1 MNIEY
6 PNEVKAIIER
16 LNKNGFEAFIVG
28 GCVRD
33 CLMNTV
39 PHDWDICTNAKPDQ
53 TESCFPDCKTVDVGK
68 KHGTVGIVIQ
78 GKLYE
83 VTTYRVDGEY
93 LDNRRPESVEFT
105 VNIKNDLS
113 RRDFTINAIAYNNN
127 NGLIDCFGGKED
139 INNKLIKCVGYPEK
153 RFNEDA
159 LRILRG
165 LRFASRFD
173 FEIEKGTSEAI
184 HNLKHLLNNVSA
196 ERIREELLGII
207 CGKSAERILNDYRD
221 VIAEIIPEIS
231 PCFDFEQRTP
241 HHCFDV
247 YRHITRSV
255 AIIEPEPLLRLT
267 MLLHDIGKPK
277 ACYEDKNG
285 RRHFKGHPV
294 ISAELAEVILKR
306 LRFSNAFITDCV
318 KLIEYHDIRFKGS
331 KAAIKRVIGQIGE
344 ENTAKLLK
352 IQYADTMSQSDYR
365 REQKLNDLKTAHN
378 HFYEVVNN
386 NECCTL
392 KQLDIKG
399 NELKT
404 ECGIEGIEISKTLN
418 YLLDLVIDEKTKNKK
433 SELLKAAKSYKNNPS
448 E

>member
-1 MNIEY
+1 MIIEY
-6 PNEVKAIIER
+6 PNEVKTIIER
-16 LNKNGFEAFIVG
+16 LSKKGFEAFIVG

-33 CLMNTV
+33 CFMNTI
-39 PHDWDICTNAKPDQ
+39 PHDWDICTNAEPDQ
-53 TESCFPDCKTVDVGK
+53 TESCFSEYKTISIGK
-68 KHGTVGIVIQ
+68 KHGTIGIVIH

-93 LDNRRPESVEFT
+93 LDNRRPDSVEFT
-105 VNIKNDLS
+105 SNIKNDLS
-113 RRDFTINAIAYNNN
+113 RRDFTINAMAYNRNS
-127 NGLIDCFGGKED
+127 GLVDCFGGKDD
-139 INNKLIKCVGYPEK
+139 IKNKLIKCVGNPEK

-165 LRFASRFD
+165 LRFASRLD
-173 FEIEKGTSEAI
+173 FEIEKETSNAI
-184 HNLKHLLNNVSA
+184 HNLKYLLYNVSK
-196 ERIREELLGII
+196 ERIKEELIGIV

-221 VIAEIIPEIS
+221 VIAELLPEIT

-247 YRHITRSV
+247 YRHITHSV
-255 AIIEPEPLLRLT
+255 GMIEPEPLLRLT
-267 MLLHDIGKPK
+267 MLLHDIGKPQ

-285 RRHFKGHPV
+285 RRHFKGHPK

-306 LRFSNAFITDCV
+306 LRFSNAFITGCL
-318 KLIEYHDIRFKGS
+318 KLIEYHDVRFKGNKS
-331 KAAIKRVIGQIGE
+331 TVKRVIGQIGT
-344 ENTAKLLK
+344 ENTENLFK

-365 REQKLNDLKTAHN
+365 REQKLNDLKTAQM
-378 HFYEVVNN
+378 HFNEVVIND
-386 NECCTL
+386 ECCTL

-404 ECGIEGIEISKTLN
+404 ECGIEGKNISNTLN
-418 YLLDLVIDEKTKNKK
+418 YLLDLVIDEKTENKK
-433 SELLKAAKSYKNNPS
+433 SELIKAAKKYNPS